1 MPIQIRSLQ
10 KSDPRAAFQSGQP
23 ALDSFFHQ
31 FASQNQFRHH
41 IGVTY
46 IATDEEHIV
55 GYVTV
60 AAASIETAEL
70 PEGGKLPPNYPL
82 PILRLGRLAVDQ
94 RYQGQ
99 GIGKLL
105 LRYVFRLALQQKEQL
120 GCVGI
125 LVDAKPEAIPFY
137 QKYGFQ
143 ALDRSIEGEIRGYPT
158 PVPMFL
164 SIKSVPE

>member
-1 MPIQIRSLQ
+1 MQ

-31 FASQNQFRHH
+31 FASQNQFRCH

-46 IATDEEHIV
+46 IAIDEAQIY

-60 AAASIETAEL
+60 AAGSLEKAEL
-70 PEGGKLPPNYPL
+70 PEGSKLPSNYPL

-105 LRYVFRLALQQKEQL
+105 LRYIFRLALQQK
-120 GCVGI
+120 
-125 LVDAKPEAIPFY
+125 
-137 QKYGFQ
+137 
-143 ALDRSIEGEIRGYPT
+143 
-158 PVPMFL
+158 
-164 SIKSVPE
+164 